1 VQRERRRHEIE
12 AEEEAQLAEAI
23 RESLAMQEAENQRKK
38 AEMAASNSKESREEG
53 KLNSE
58 READLDA
65 QIE

>member
-1 VQRERRRHEIE
+1 MQRERRRHEIE